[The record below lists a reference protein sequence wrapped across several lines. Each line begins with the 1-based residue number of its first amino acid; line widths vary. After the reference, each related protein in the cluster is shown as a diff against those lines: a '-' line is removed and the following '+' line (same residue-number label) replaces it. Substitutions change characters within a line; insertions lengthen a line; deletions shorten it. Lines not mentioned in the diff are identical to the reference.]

1 MQGSDVNVKTA
12 RYPAQRPGSETRG
25 RAFRIQA
32 ALCEAFVV
40 AALGLAV
47 VPAHA
52 EVDLSG
58 LWAERRHEDQPERG
72 PGPSLVEYEGLP
84 INESARQLGLA
95 YDPSIL
101 TLEEFQCR
109 PHPADYGSRH
119 SQFRMWKDVD
129 SVTQEVV
136 AWRTRREWQA
146 PERTFY
152 MDGRDRPP
160 EFAGHSWQGFT
171 KAKWDGDVLAAETTH
186 LKMAYLRRNGVP
198 RSDLA
203 TLSEHY
209 LRHGNYLTVVAVL
222 KDPVYLTEPMIRS
235 SDYALDARRTIAPY
249 PCDIVVEIADRK
261 PGYVPHY
268 LPGKNPFQMEYAQQ
282 HNLPLDAVLGGA
294 KTMYPEYMEAAAKGA
309 R

>member
-1 MQGSDVNVKTA
+1 M
-12 RYPAQRPGSETRG
+12 
-25 RAFRIQA
+25 
-32 ALCEAFVV
+32 
-40 AALGLAV
+40 AALGLA
-47 VPAHA
+47 ASSALA

-84 INESARQLGLA
+84 INESARQVGLA

-152 MDGRDRPP
+152 MDGRAHPP
-160 EFAGHSWQGFT
+160 VFAGHSWQGFT
-171 KAKWDGDVLAAETTH
+171 TARWEGDVLSAETTH
-186 LKMAYLRRNGVP
+186 LKMSYLRRNGIP

-209 LRHGNYLTVVAVL
+209 IRHGNYLTVVAVIR
-222 KDPVYLTEPMIRS
+222 DPVYLTEPMIRS
-235 SDYALDARRTIAPY
+235 SDYALDMRRTIAPY

-268 LPGKNPFQMEYAQQ
+268 LPGRNPFLTEYAQQ
-282 HNLPLDAVLGGA
+282 HKLPQDAVLGGA
-294 KTMYPEYMEAAAKGA
+294 QTMYPEYIEAARGA

>member
-1 MQGSDVNVKTA
+1 MKTCF
-12 RYPAQRPGSETRG
+12 G
-25 RAFRIQA
+25 RAI
-32 ALCEAFVV
+32 VM
-40 AALGLAV
+40 AALGLA
-47 VPAHA
+47 ASSAFA

-84 INESARQLGLA
+84 INESARQFGLA

-109 PHPADYGSRH
+109 PHPADYGTRH

-152 MDGRDRPP
+152 MDGRAHPP

-171 KAKWDGDVLAAETTH
+171 TAKWDGDVLSAETTH
-186 LKMAYLRRNGVP
+186 LKMSYLRRNGIP

-209 LRHGNYLTVVAVL
+209 IRNGNYLTIVAVL

-268 LPGKNPFQMEYAQQ
+268 LPGTNAFLKEYAQQ
-282 HNLPLDAVLGGA
+282 HNLPQDAVLGGA
-294 KTMYPEYMEAAAKGA
+294 QTMYPEYIEASAKGA